1 MLFSAMPKAETS
13 PLVGLV
19 AARWRWKGT
28 YRSTLALGLFGSL
41 WHWRLGRRVS
51 GLLLLLDLLL
61 LGLLV
66 RRDIWP
72 EHERSSRLLKCR
84 CLHVEFVG

>member
-1 MLFSAMPKAETS
+1 
-13 PLVGLV
+13 
-19 AARWRWKGT
+19 
-28 YRSTLALGLFGSL
+28 
-41 WHWRLGRRVS
+41 
-51 GLLLLLDLLL
+51 LLLLDLLL